1 MNRLSDTLYPLPSMD
16 TKSIQRKR
24 LFFLL
29 VFLIIPLLSQAQQTI
44 SLDECLRLVKVNY
57 PLAKQS
63 TMLADQARLDIE
75 AIKKDRLPTL
85 ELNGQATYQSEV
97 TGLGGQLMNGTI
109 ALPNKDQYRTTLD
122 ANQLIYHG
130 GMIDASV
137 KVKETKSAIEQQELE
152 ISLYGLKNRVNQL
165 YFSIL
170 LLQENQD
177 LLKAKESQLNARLEE
192 VNAGVKYGALLS
204 SSADALEVEL
214 LKIQQNNTELALS
227 KTELLQQLSQLIGTD
242 LQQQLVLH
250 RPEIYPETPEQ
261 RSRRPELL
269 LFELQKSQVNES
281 TDLLA
286 KSKLPK
292 ISAFAQGGYG
302 NPGLNML
309 DNTFNSFFMTGV
321 KLNWN
326 VFDWNKNRK
335 ERQSL
340 QINRDLVD
348 SQKETFELNNK
359 LELVKLRSEIDKMEE
374 LIRYDQQIVPR
385 FEKMV
390 KTAESQLKNG
400 VITSSAYITEFTKL
414 YEAKSNLALHKTQK
428 LLNQIQYQI
437 TQGTYEKS
445 SN

>member
-1 MNRLSDTLYPLPSMD
+1 M
-16 TKSIQRKR
+16 
-24 LFFLL
+24 
-29 VFLIIPLLSQAQQTI
+29 VQAQETI
-44 SLDECLRLVKVNY
+44 SLDECLRLVQINY
-57 PLAKQS
+57 PLAKKTSLLSEQ
-63 TMLADQARLDIE
+63 LELDID
-75 AIKKDRLPTL
+75 AIKKDRLPKL
-85 ELNGQATYQSEV
+85 DLNGQATYQSEV
-97 TGLGGQLMNGTI
+97 TSLGGQLIDVTI
-109 ALPNKDQYRTTLD
+109 DPPNKDQYRTTLD

-130 GMIDASV
+130 GLIDASI
-137 KVKETKSAIEQQELE
+137 KAKETKAAIGKQEVE
-152 ISLYGLKNRVNQL
+152 ISLYGLKSRVNQL
-165 YFSIL
+165 YFSLL

-177 LLKAKESQLNARLEE
+177 LLQAKESQLTARLEE
-192 VNAGVKYGALLS
+192 VQAGVKYGTLLS
-204 SSADALEVEL
+204 SSADALEVAL
-214 LKIQQNNTELALS
+214 IKIHQQNTELALS
-227 KTELLQQLSQLIGTD
+227 KLDLLQQLSLIIGTE
-242 LQQQLVLH
+242 LQPQVLLQ
-250 RPEIYPETPEQ
+250 RPEVFPVIPDQT
-261 RSRRPELL
+261 SKRPELL
-269 LFELQKSQVNES
+269 LFELQKSQV
-281 TDLLA
+281 DLSSELLE

-335 ERQSL
+335 ERQSS
-340 QINRDLVD
+340 QIDRSIVD
-348 SQKETFELNNK
+348 TQKETFELNNG
-359 LELVKLRSEIDKMEE
+359 LELVNLQSEIDKMEE
-374 LIRYDQQIVPR
+374 LIRYDEQIIPR

-400 VITSSAYITEFTKL
+400 VITSSAYITEFTNL

>member
-1 MNRLSDTLYPLPSMD
+1 MNRLSDTSYLLPSMD
-16 TKSIQRKR
+16 AKSIHRKR
-24 LFFLL
+24 HFFLL
-29 VFLIIPLLSQAQQTI
+29 LFLIIPLLLQAQQTI

-63 TMLADQARLDIE
+63 AMLADQARLDIE
-75 AIKKDRLPTL
+75 AIKKDRLPSL
-85 ELNGQATYQSEV
+85 SLNGQATYQSEV
-97 TGLGGQLMNGTI
+97 TSLDGQLPNSTI
-109 ALPNKDQYRTTLD
+109 APPNKDQYRTTLD

-130 GMIDASV
+130 GVIDASV

-152 ISLYGLKNRVNQL
+152 VSLYGLKNRVNHL
-165 YFSIL
+165 YFSLL

-177 LLKAKESQLNARLEE
+177 LLKAKESQLIARLEE
-192 VNAGVKYGALLS
+192 VNAGVKYGTLLS

-214 LKIQQNNTELALS
+214 IKIQQNNTELVLS
-227 KTELLQQLSQLIGTD
+227 KTELLQQLSLLIGTE
-242 LQQQLVLH
+242 LQQNVVLH
-250 RPEIYPETPEQ
+250 RPEIYPEVPEQ
-261 RSRRPELL
+261 LSRRPELL

-321 KLNWN
+321 KLNWD

-348 SQKETFELNNK
+348 SQKETFELNNN
-359 LELVKLRSEIDKMEE
+359 LELVKLQSEIDKMEE
-374 LIRYDQQIVPR
+374 LIQYDEQIIPR

-390 KTAESQLKNG
+390 MTAESQLKNG
-400 VITSSAYITEFTKL
+400 VITSSAYITEFTNL

>member
-1 MNRLSDTLYPLPSMD
+1 MNSLSNTLYVLPSMD
-16 TKSIQRKR
+16 AKSIQRKS

-29 VFLIIPLLSQAQQTI
+29 LFLIIPLLSQAQQTI
-44 SLDECLRLVKVNY
+44 SLDESLRLVKVNY

-85 ELNGQATYQSEV
+85 DINGQATYQSEV
-97 TGLGGQLMNGTI
+97 TSLEGQLMNVTI
-109 ALPNKDQYRTTLD
+109 APPNKDQYRTTLD

-130 GMIDASV
+130 GMIDASI

-165 YFSIL
+165 YFSLL

-177 LLKAKESQLNARLEE
+177 LLKAKETQLIARLEE
-192 VNAGVKYGALLS
+192 VNAGVKYGTLLS

-242 LQQQLVLH
+242 LQQQVVLH
-250 RPEIYPETPEQ
+250 RPEIYPEVPEQ
-261 RSRRPELL
+261 LSRRPELL
-269 LFELQKSQVNES
+269 LFELQKSQINES

-348 SQKETFELNNK
+348 SQKETFELNNN
-359 LELVKLRSEIDKMEE
+359 LELVKLQSERDKMEE
-374 LIRYDQQIVPR
+374 LIRYDEQIIPR

-400 VITSSAYITEFTKL
+400 VITSSAYITEFTNL

>member
-1 MNRLSDTLYPLPSMD
+1 MNSLSNTLYVLPSMD
-16 TKSIQRKR
+16 AKSIQRKS

-29 VFLIIPLLSQAQQTI
+29 LFLIIPLLSQAQQTI

-75 AIKKDRLPTL
+75 AIKKDRLPSL
-85 ELNGQATYQSEV
+85 SLNGQATYQSEV
-97 TGLGGQLMNGTI
+97 TSLDGQLPNSTI
-109 ALPNKDQYRTTLD
+109 TPPNKDQYRTTLD
-122 ANQLIYHG
+122 ANQLIYQG

-165 YFSIL
+165 YFSLL

-177 LLKAKESQLNARLEE
+177 LLKAKESQLIARLEE
-192 VNAGVKYGALLS
+192 VNAGVKYGTLLS

-227 KTELLQQLSQLIGTD
+227 KTELLQQLSLLIGTD
-242 LQQQLVLH
+242 LQQHVVLL
-250 RPEIYPETPEQ
+250 RPEIYPEVPEQ
-261 RSRRPELL
+261 PSRRPELL
-269 LFELQKSQVNES
+269 LFELQKSQVNKS

-348 SQKETFELNNK
+348 SQKETFELNNN
-359 LELVKLRSEIDKMEE
+359 LELVKLQSEIDKMEE
-374 LIRYDQQIVPR
+374 LIRYDEQIIPR

-400 VITSSAYITEFTKL
+400 VITSSAYITEFTNL
-414 YEAKSNLALHKTQK
+414 YEAKSNLALHRTQK

>member
-1 MNRLSDTLYPLPSMD
+1 MKHLID
-16 TKSIQRKR
+16 SIQHVSWK
-24 LFFLL
+24 LVLPPLNKDSFLL
-29 VFLIIPLLSQAQQTI
+29 VVLLSFPFIIQAQETI
-44 SLDECLRLVKVNY
+44 SLDKCLRLVHINY
-57 PLAKQS
+57 PLAKQTS
-63 TMLADQARLDIE
+63 LLTEQLGLDID
-75 AIKKDRLPTL
+75 AIKKDRLPKL
-85 ELNGQATYQSEV
+85 DLNGQATYQSEV
-97 TGLGGQLMNGTI
+97 TSLGGQLMNVTI
-109 ALPNKDQYRTTLD
+109 DPPNKDQYRTTLD

-130 GMIDASV
+130 GLIDASI
-137 KVKETKSAIEQQELE
+137 KAKETKAAIGQQEVE
-152 ISLYGLKNRVNQL
+152 ISLYGLKNRVNHL
-165 YFSIL
+165 YFSLL

-177 LLKAKESQLNARLEE
+177 LLRAKESQLTARLEE
-192 VNAGVKYGALLS
+192 VRAGVKYGTLLS

-214 LKIQQNNTELALS
+214 IKIQQRNTEFSLS
-227 KTELLQQLSQLIGTD
+227 KLDLLQQLSIMIGTD
-242 LQQQLVLH
+242 LQPQVVLQ
-250 RPEIYPETPEQ
+250 RPEVFPVSSDQT
-261 RSRRPELL
+261 SKRPELL
-269 LFELQKSQVNES
+269 LFELQKSQVDLS
-281 TDLLA
+281 SDLLER
-286 KSKLPK
+286 SKLPK

-340 QINRDLVD
+340 QIDRSIVD
-348 SQKETFELNNK
+348 SQKETFELNNG
-359 LELVKLRSEIDKMEE
+359 LELVNLQSEIDKMEE
-374 LIRYDQQIVPR
+374 LIRYDEQIIPR
-385 FEKMV
+385 FEKIV

-400 VITSSAYITEFTKL
+400 VITSSAYITEFTNL

>member
-1 MNRLSDTLYPLPSMD
+1 MKQLIDTLIKNSWKPGIP
-16 TKSIQRKR
+16 TINKR
-24 LFFLL
+24 PILL
-29 VFLIIPLLSQAQQTI
+29 VVFLSFSFMVQAQETI
-44 SLDECLRLVKVNY
+44 SLDECLRLVQINY
-57 PLAKQS
+57 PLAKQTS
-63 TMLADQARLDIE
+63 LLSEQLELDID
-75 AIKKDRLPTL
+75 AIKKDRLPKL
-85 ELNGQATYQSEV
+85 DLNGQATYQTEV
-97 TGLGGQLMNGTI
+97 TSLDGQLMNITI
-109 ALPNKDQYRTTLD
+109 DPPNKDQYRTTLD

-130 GMIDASV
+130 GLIDASI
-137 KVKETKSAIEQQELE
+137 KAKETKAAIEQQQVEV
-152 ISLYGLKNRVNQL
+152 SLYGLKKRVNHL
-165 YFSIL
+165 YFSLL

-177 LLKAKESQLNARLEE
+177 LLQAKESQLTTRLEE
-192 VNAGVKYGALLS
+192 VNSGVKYGTLLS

-214 LKIQQNNTELALS
+214 IKIQQQNAELALS
-227 KTELLQQLSQLIGTD
+227 KLDLLQQLSLVIGTD
-242 LQQQLVLH
+242 LQ
-250 RPEIYPETPEQ
+250 PEIELQ
-261 RSRRPELL
+261 RPAVFPVAPDQISKRPELQ
-269 LFELQKSQVNES
+269 LFELQKSQVDLS
-281 TDLLA
+281 SDLLA

-340 QINRDLVD
+340 QIEQHMVN
-348 SQKETFELNNK
+348 SQKETFDLNND
-359 LELVKLRSEIDKMEE
+359 LELITLESEIDKMEE
-374 LIRYDQQIVPR
+374 LIRYDEQIIPR

-400 VITSSAYITEFTKL
+400 VITSSAYITEFTNL

>member
-1 MNRLSDTLYPLPSMD
+1 MNNSWKPGIPT
-16 TKSIQRKR
+16 INKR
-24 LFFLL
+24 PILL
-29 VFLIIPLLSQAQQTI
+29 VVFLSFSFMVQAQETI
-44 SLDECLRLVKVNY
+44 SLDECLRLVQINY
-57 PLAKQS
+57 PLAKQTS
-63 TMLADQARLDIE
+63 LLSEQLELDID
-75 AIKKDRLPTL
+75 AIKKDRLPKL
-85 ELNGQATYQSEV
+85 DLNGQATYQTEV
-97 TGLGGQLMNGTI
+97 TSLDGQLMNITI
-109 ALPNKDQYRTTLD
+109 DPPNKDQYRTTLD

-130 GMIDASV
+130 GLIDASI
-137 KVKETKSAIEQQELE
+137 KAKETKAAIEQQQVEV
-152 ISLYGLKNRVNQL
+152 SLYGLKKRVNHL
-165 YFSIL
+165 YFSLL

-177 LLKAKESQLNARLEE
+177 LLQAKESQLTTRLEE
-192 VNAGVKYGALLS
+192 VRSGVKYGTLLS

-214 LKIQQNNTELALS
+214 IKIQQQHVELVLS
-227 KTELLQQLSQLIGTD
+227 KLDLLQQLSLMIGTD
-242 LQQQLVLH
+242 LQQQVEL
-250 RPEIYPETPEQ
+250 EQ
-261 RSRRPELL
+261 PTVAPVVPDQISKRPELQ
-269 LFELQKSQVNES
+269 LFELQKSQVDLS
-281 TDLLA
+281 SDLLA

-340 QINRDLVD
+340 QIEQHMVN
-348 SQKETFELNNK
+348 SQKETFELNND
-359 LELVKLRSEIDKMEE
+359 LELINLQSEIDKMEE
-374 LIRYDQQIVPR
+374 LIQYDEQIIPR

-400 VITSSAYITEFTKL
+400 VITSSAYITEFTNL
-414 YEAKSNLALHKTQK
+414 YEAKSNLALHKIQK

>member
-1 MNRLSDTLYPLPSMD
+1 MNSLSNTLYVLPSMD
-16 TKSIQRKR
+16 AKSIQRKR

-29 VFLIIPLLSQAQQTI
+29 IFLIIPLLSQAQLTI

-57 PLAKQS
+57 PLTKQS

-85 ELNGQATYQSEV
+85 NLNGQATYQSEV
-97 TGLGGQLMNGTI
+97 TSLGGQLPNSTI
-109 ALPNKDQYRTTLD
+109 VPPNKDQYRTTLD
-122 ANQLIYHG
+122 VNQLIYHG

-137 KVKETKSAIEQQELE
+137 KAKKTKSAIEQQELE
-152 ISLYGLKNRVNQL
+152 IILYGLKNRVNQL
-165 YFSIL
+165 YFSLL

-177 LLKAKESQLNARLEE
+177 LLQAKESQLTARLEE
-192 VNAGVKYGALLS
+192 VKAGVKYGTLLS

-227 KTELLQQLSQLIGTD
+227 KTELLQQLSLIIGTD
-242 LQQQLVLH
+242 LRPQVVLQ
-250 RPEIYPETPEQ
+250 RPEVFPVIPDQT
-261 RSRRPELL
+261 SKRPELL
-269 LFELQKSQVNES
+269 LFELQKSQVDLS
-281 TDLLA
+281 SDLLER
-286 KSKLPK
+286 SKLPK

-326 VFDWNKNRK
+326 VFDWSKNRK
-335 ERQSL
+335 KRQSL
-340 QINRDLVD
+340 QINRDLVG
-348 SQKETFELNNK
+348 SQKETFELNNNF
-359 LELVKLRSEIDKMEE
+359 ELVKLQSEIDKMEE
-374 LIRYDQQIVPR
+374 LIQYDEQIIPR

-400 VITSSAYITEFTKL
+400 VITSSAYITEFTNL

-428 LLNQIQYQI
+428 LMNQIQYQI

>member
-1 MNRLSDTLYPLPSMD
+1 MN
-16 TKSIQRKR
+16 TKSIQRKQ

-29 VFLIIPLLSQAQQTI
+29 IFLIIPLLSQAQQTI

-85 ELNGQATYQSEV
+85 DLNGQATYQSEV
-97 TGLGGQLMNGTI
+97 TSLGGQLMNVTI
-109 ALPNKDQYRTTLD
+109 VPPNKDQYRTTLD

-130 GMIDASV
+130 GMVDASI
-137 KVKETKSAIEQQELE
+137 KAKETKAAIGQQEVE
-152 ISLYGLKNRVNQL
+152 ISLYGLKNRVNHL
-165 YFSIL
+165 YFSL
-170 LLQENQD
+170 LLFQENQD
-177 LLKAKESQLNARLEE
+177 LLQAKESQLTARLEE
-192 VNAGVKYGALLS
+192 VNAGVKYGTLLS

-214 LKIQQNNTELALS
+214 IKIQQQNTELALS
-227 KTELLQQLSQLIGTD
+227 KLDLLQQLSLMIGTD
-242 LQQQLVLH
+242 LQPQVVLQ
-250 RPEIYPETPEQ
+250 RPEVFPVVPDQT
-261 RSRRPELL
+261 SKRPELL
-269 LFELQKSQVNES
+269 LFELQKSQVDLS
-281 TDLLA
+281 SDLLER
-286 KSKLPK
+286 SKLPK
-292 ISAFAQGGYG
+292 VSAFAQGGYG

-340 QINRDLVD
+340 QINRDIVD
-348 SQKETFELNNK
+348 SQKETFELNND
-359 LELVKLRSEIDKMEE
+359 LELVKLQSEIDKMEE
-374 LIRYDQQIVPR
+374 LIRYDEQIIPR

-400 VITSSAYITEFTKL
+400 VITSSAYVTEFTNL
-414 YEAKSNLALHKTQK
+414 YVAKSNLALHKTQK

>member
-1 MNRLSDTLYPLPSMD
+1 MNRLHDTLYSLPYMN
-16 TKSIQRKR
+16 TKSIQRKQ

-29 VFLIIPLLSQAQQTI
+29 IFLIIPLLSQAQQTI

-85 ELNGQATYQSEV
+85 DLNGQATYQSEV
-97 TGLGGQLMNGTI
+97 TSLGGQLMNLTI
-109 ALPNKDQYRTTLD
+109 VPPNKDQYRTTLD

-130 GMIDASV
+130 GMVDASI
-137 KVKETKSAIEQQELE
+137 KAKETKAAIGQQEVE
-152 ISLYGLKNRVNQL
+152 ISLYGLKNRVNHL
-165 YFSIL
+165 YFSL
-170 LLQENQD
+170 LLFQENQD
-177 LLKAKESQLNARLEE
+177 LLQAKESQLTARLEE
-192 VNAGVKYGALLS
+192 VNAGLKYGTLLS

-214 LKIQQNNTELALS
+214 IKIQQQNTELALS
-227 KTELLQQLSQLIGTD
+227 KLDLLQQLSLMIGTD
-242 LQQQLVLH
+242 LQPQVVLQ
-250 RPEIYPETPEQ
+250 RPEVFPVVPDQT
-261 RSRRPELL
+261 SKRPELL
-269 LFELQKSQVNES
+269 LFELQKSQVDLS
-281 TDLLA
+281 SDLLER
-286 KSKLPK
+286 SKLPK
-292 ISAFAQGGYG
+292 VSAFAQGGYG

-340 QINRDLVD
+340 QINRDIVD
-348 SQKETFELNNK
+348 SQKETFELNND
-359 LELVKLRSEIDKMEE
+359 LELVKLQSEIDKMEE
-374 LIRYDQQIVPR
+374 LIRYDEQIIPR

-400 VITSSAYITEFTKL
+400 VITSSAYVTEFTNL
-414 YEAKSNLALHKTQK
+414 YVAKSNLALHKTQK

>member
-1 MNRLSDTLYPLPSMD
+1 M
-16 TKSIQRKR
+16 
-24 LFFLL
+24 
-29 VFLIIPLLSQAQQTI
+29 VQAQETI
-44 SLDECLRLVKVNY
+44 SLDECLRLVQINY
-57 PLAKQS
+57 PLAKQTS
-63 TMLADQARLDIE
+63 LLSEQLELDID
-75 AIKKDRLPTL
+75 AIKKDRLPKL
-85 ELNGQATYQSEV
+85 DLNGQATYQSEV
-97 TGLGGQLMNGTI
+97 TSLGGQLINVTI
-109 ALPNKDQYRTTLD
+109 DPPNKDQYRTTLD

-130 GMIDASV
+130 GLIDASI
-137 KVKETKSAIEQQELE
+137 KAKETKAAIGKQEVE

-165 YFSIL
+165 YFSLL

-177 LLKAKESQLNARLEE
+177 LLQAKESQLTARLEE
-192 VNAGVKYGALLS
+192 VQAGVKYGTLLS
-204 SSADALEVEL
+204 SSADALEVAL
-214 LKIQQNNTELALS
+214 IKIHQQNTELALS
-227 KTELLQQLSQLIGTD
+227 KLDLLQQLSLIIGTE
-242 LQQQLVLH
+242 LQPQVLLQ
-250 RPEIYPETPEQ
+250 RPEVFPVIPDQT
-261 RSRRPELL
+261 SKRPELL
-269 LFELQKSQVNES
+269 LFELQKSQV
-281 TDLLA
+281 DLSSELLE

-340 QINRDLVD
+340 QIDRSIID
-348 SQKETFELNNK
+348 SQKETFELNNG
-359 LELVKLRSEIDKMEE
+359 LELVNLQSEIDKMEE
-374 LIRYDQQIVPR
+374 LIRYDEQIIPR

-400 VITSSAYITEFTKL
+400 VITSSAYITEFTNL
-414 YEAKSNLALHKTQK
+414 YEAKSNLAFHKTQK

>member
-1 MNRLSDTLYPLPSMD
+1 
-16 TKSIQRKR
+16 
-24 LFFLL
+24 
-29 VFLIIPLLSQAQQTI
+29 
-44 SLDECLRLVKVNY
+44 
-57 PLAKQS
+57 LAKQTS
-63 TMLADQARLDIE
+63 LLTEQLGLDID
-75 AIKKDRLPTL
+75 AIKKDRLPKL
-85 ELNGQATYQSEV
+85 DLNGQATYQSEV
-97 TGLGGQLMNGTI
+97 TSLGGQLMNVTI
-109 ALPNKDQYRTTLD
+109 DPPNKDQYRTTLD

-130 GMIDASV
+130 GLIDASI
-137 KVKETKSAIEQQELE
+137 KAKETKAAIGQQEVE
-152 ISLYGLKNRVNQL
+152 ISLYGLKNRVNHL
-165 YFSIL
+165 YFSLL

-177 LLKAKESQLNARLEE
+177 LLRAKESQLTARLEE
-192 VNAGVKYGALLS
+192 VRAGVKYGTLLS

-214 LKIQQNNTELALS
+214 IKIQQRNTEFSLS
-227 KTELLQQLSQLIGTD
+227 KLDLLQQLSIMIGTD
-242 LQQQLVLH
+242 LQPQVVLQ
-250 RPEIYPETPEQ
+250 RPEVFPVSSDQT
-261 RSRRPELL
+261 SKRPELL
-269 LFELQKSQVNES
+269 LFELQKSQVDLS
-281 TDLLA
+281 SDLLER
-286 KSKLPK
+286 SKLPK

-340 QINRDLVD
+340 QIDRSIVD
-348 SQKETFELNNK
+348 SQKETFELNNG
-359 LELVKLRSEIDKMEE
+359 LELVNLQSEIDKMEE
-374 LIRYDQQIVPR
+374 LIRYDEQIIPR
-385 FEKMV
+385 FEKIV

-400 VITSSAYITEFTKL
+400 VITSSAYITEFTNL

>member
-1 MNRLSDTLYPLPSMD
+1 MKQLIDTLINNPWKPGFPN
-16 TKSIQRKR
+16 TNKR
-24 LFFLL
+24 LLPL
-29 VFLIIPLLSQAQQTI
+29 MVLLSFSFMVQAQETI
-44 SLDECLRLVKVNY
+44 SLDECLRLVQINY
-57 PLAKQS
+57 PLAKQTS
-63 TMLADQARLDIE
+63 LLSEQLELDID
-75 AIKKDRLPTL
+75 ATKKDRLPKL
-85 ELNGQATYQSEV
+85 DLNGQATYQTEV
-97 TGLGGQLMNGTI
+97 TSLDGQLMNITI
-109 ALPNKDQYRTTLD
+109 DPPNKDQYRTTLD

-130 GMIDASV
+130 GLINASI
-137 KVKETKSAIEQQELE
+137 KAKETKAAIEQQQVEV
-152 ISLYGLKNRVNQL
+152 SLYALKKRVNHL
-165 YFSIL
+165 YFSLL

-177 LLKAKESQLNARLEE
+177 LLQAKESQLTTRLEE
-192 VNAGVKYGALLS
+192 VKSGVKYGTLLS

-214 LKIQQNNTELALS
+214 IKIQQQNTELVLS
-227 KTELLQQLSQLIGTD
+227 KLDLLQQLSLMIGTD
-242 LQQQLVLH
+242 LQQQVELQ
-250 RPEIYPETPEQ
+250 RPAVAPVVPDQI
-261 RSRRPELL
+261 SKRPELQ
-269 LFELQKSQVNES
+269 LFELQKSQVDQS
-281 TDLLA
+281 SDLLA

-340 QINRDLVD
+340 QIEQNIVE
-348 SQKETFELNNK
+348 SQKETFELNNDM
-359 LELVKLRSEIDKMEE
+359 ELVNLQSEIDKMEE
-374 LIRYDQQIVPR
+374 LIQYDEQIIPR

-400 VITSSAYITEFTKL
+400 VITSSAYITEFTNL
-414 YEAKSNLALHKTQK
+414 YEAKSNLALHKIQK
-428 LLNQIQYQI
+428 LMNQIQYQI

>member
-1 MNRLSDTLYPLPSMD
+1 M
-16 TKSIQRKR
+16 
-24 LFFLL
+24 
-29 VFLIIPLLSQAQQTI
+29 VQAQGTI
-44 SLDECLRLVKVNY
+44 TLDECLRLVQINY
-57 PLAKQS
+57 PLAKQTS
-63 TMLADQARLDIE
+63 LLSEQLQLDID
-75 AIKKDRLPTL
+75 AIKKDRLPKL
-85 ELNGQATYQSEV
+85 DLNGQATYQSEV
-97 TGLGGQLMNGTI
+97 TSLGGQLMNVTI
-109 ALPNKDQYRTTLD
+109 DPPNKDQYRTTLD

-130 GMIDASV
+130 GLIDASI
-137 KVKETKSAIEQQELE
+137 KAKETKAAIGQQEVE
-152 ISLYGLKNRVNQL
+152 ISLYGLKKRVNQL
-165 YFSIL
+165 YFSLL
-170 LLQENQD
+170 LLQENQG
-177 LLKAKESQLNARLEE
+177 LLHAKESQLTARLAE
-192 VNAGVKYGALLS
+192 VQAGVKYGTLLS

-214 LKIQQNNTELALS
+214 IKIQQQNTELALS
-227 KTELLQQLSQLIGTD
+227 KLDLLQQLSLMIGTD
-242 LQQQLVLH
+242 LQPQVLLQ
-250 RPEIYPETPEQ
+250 RPEVFPVSPDQT
-261 RSRRPELL
+261 SKRPELF
-269 LFELQKSQVNES
+269 LFELQKSQVDLS
-281 TDLLA
+281 SDLLER
-286 KSKLPK
+286 SKLPK

-340 QINRDLVD
+340 QIDRSIVD
-348 SQKETFELNNK
+348 SQKETFELNNG
-359 LELVKLRSEIDKMEE
+359 LELVNLQSEIDKMEE
-374 LIRYDQQIVPR
+374 LIRYDEQIIPR

-400 VITSSAYITEFTKL
+400 VITSSAYITEFTNL

>member
-1 MNRLSDTLYPLPSMD
+1 MNRLHDTLYSLPYMN
-16 TKSIQRKR
+16 TKSIQRKQ

-29 VFLIIPLLSQAQQTI
+29 IFLIIPLLSQAQQTI

-85 ELNGQATYQSEV
+85 DLNGQATYQSEV
-97 TGLGGQLMNGTI
+97 TSLGGQLMNVTI
-109 ALPNKDQYRTTLD
+109 VPPNKDQYRTTLD

-130 GMIDASV
+130 GMVDASI
-137 KVKETKSAIEQQELE
+137 KAKETKAAIGQQEVE
-152 ISLYGLKNRVNQL
+152 ISLYGLKNRVNHL
-165 YFSIL
+165 YFSL
-170 LLQENQD
+170 LLFQENQD
-177 LLKAKESQLNARLEE
+177 LLQAKESQLTARLEE
-192 VNAGVKYGALLS
+192 VNAGVKYGTLLS

-214 LKIQQNNTELALS
+214 IKIQQQNTELALS
-227 KTELLQQLSQLIGTD
+227 KLDLLQQLSLMIGTD
-242 LQQQLVLH
+242 LQPQVVLQ
-250 RPEIYPETPEQ
+250 RPEVFPVVPDQT
-261 RSRRPELL
+261 SKRPELL
-269 LFELQKSQVNES
+269 LFELQKSQVDLS
-281 TDLLA
+281 SDLLER
-286 KSKLPK
+286 SKLPK
-292 ISAFAQGGYG
+292 VSAFAQGGYG

-340 QINRDLVD
+340 QINRDIVD
-348 SQKETFELNNK
+348 SQKETFELNND
-359 LELVKLRSEIDKMEE
+359 LELVKLQSEIDKMEE
-374 LIRYDQQIVPR
+374 LIRYDEQIIPR

-400 VITSSAYITEFTKL
+400 VITSSAYVTEFTNL
-414 YEAKSNLALHKTQK
+414 YVAKSNLALHKTQK

>member
-1 MNRLSDTLYPLPSMD
+1 MKHLID
-16 TKSIQRKR
+16 SIQHVSWKQV
-24 LFFLL
+24 LHPLNKDSFLL
-29 VFLIIPLLSQAQQTI
+29 VVLLSFPFIIQAQETI
-44 SLDECLRLVKVNY
+44 SLDKCLRLVHINY
-57 PLAKQS
+57 PLAKQTS
-63 TMLADQARLDIE
+63 LLTEQLGLDID
-75 AIKKDRLPTL
+75 AIKKDRLPKL
-85 ELNGQATYQSEV
+85 DLNGQATYQSEV
-97 TGLGGQLMNGTI
+97 TSLGGQLMNVTI
-109 ALPNKDQYRTTLD
+109 DPPNKDQYRTTLD

-130 GMIDASV
+130 GLIDASI
-137 KVKETKSAIEQQELE
+137 KAKETKAAIGQQEVE
-152 ISLYGLKNRVNQL
+152 ISLYGLKNRVNHM
-165 YFSIL
+165 YFSLL

-177 LLKAKESQLNARLEE
+177 LLRAKESQLTARLEE
-192 VNAGVKYGALLS
+192 VRAGVKYGTLLS

-214 LKIQQNNTELALS
+214 IKIQQQNTEFSLS
-227 KTELLQQLSQLIGTD
+227 KLDLLQQLSIMIGTD
-242 LQQQLVLH
+242 LQPQVVLQ
-250 RPEIYPETPEQ
+250 RPEVFLVVPDQT
-261 RSRRPELL
+261 SKRPELL
-269 LFELQKSQVNES
+269 LFELQKSQVDLS
-281 TDLLA
+281 SDLLER
-286 KSKLPK
+286 SKLPK

-326 VFDWNKNRK
+326 VFDWDKNRK

-340 QINRDLVD
+340 QIDRNIVD
-348 SQKETFELNNK
+348 SQKETFELNND
-359 LELVKLRSEIDKMEE
+359 LELVNLQSEIDKMEE
-374 LIRYDQQIVPR
+374 LIRYDEQIIPR

-400 VITSSAYITEFTKL
+400 VITSSAYITEFTNL